1 MKTKTHFNYFW
12 MAAAIAVLL
21 FATLGTLAQQVSK
34 SELQYRDALNKEQIQ
49 GDLNGAIKIY
59 QGIADSK
66 NADKAVR
73 AKALLQLAGCYEKL
87 GKQAESV
94 YLRIV
99 NEFADQPAA
108 AQAKARLAG
117 ASGTSRRGL
126 TRVVS
131 GRARWAGVTPDGR
144 YLVSGD
150 SGGIYDLT
158 TGKNAEGLDSTNPL
172 IGHVED
178 SREGTPGTSALS
190 PDGKQV
196 AYTFDKLDD
205 PAGHRTLE
213 VRIRA
218 FKGSQPKVLLRSAE
232 YIYNEVF
239 GWSSDGKDVF
249 AVVTR
254 KDQNHQI
261 VRIRAADGSVRS
273 IKSLEWRW
281 PGKLSVSPDGRYIA
295 YDAPVS
301 RDSTDRDIFVLAA
314 DGSSENMIVQNPAR
328 DTLPVWSPDG
338 GAIIFLREKAGPDGS
353 WTLWGVRVADGK
365 AAGMPIALRSDPDA
379 LYPLGFTRDGTFYY
393 QRVLP
398 EARDLYTANIDMA
411 SGAVS
416 DRRRVEHSPGRNF
429 GAAYAPDGRHL
440 AYFSWKDSLVSP
452 SRCFGGN
459 CGFLTLV
466 IRSLESAEEHEF
478 SLMATGLAHGGG
490 EEPTWSPDSQSIVFI
505 SLNRDNEPYVFGRSL
520 HRIDVKTGE
529 ELIRR
534 RIDGFGR
541 PAVSPDGKR
550 IYFQRD
556 SADLSAIIF
565 MAYDTATEQEVEL
578 FRLPRRYGAFKNLSY
593 EDLQLS
599 PTGQEFAF
607 VRRAFTGNGFDFTLN
622 IVPLSGASPREL
634 RAPGAVPHIVAWS
647 SDGKNLLVQT
657 NARENRLSW
666 VPTNSEAQTVGTI
679 GTFEAS
685 DTVDSINPDGR
696 RIAYTR
702 QEFTNL
708 GSVQNGVWA
717 DPEFISRLRGPGSD
731 SSVFTVDIT
740 RDGQARGPVVSLMQS
755 SEFSYW
761 APLWSP
767 DGQTL
772 EAKRKRGG
780 APQDLHD
787 RLKNQ
792 GAAEDHVL
800 RSMTGEEKILQHN
813 VSPRPVPWFR
823 DGGGWLGI
831 RGMPVGCDLCITRFD
846 LAAGTLHQIAKL
858 EFPTWPEL
866 MQLSPDDKIIYAV
879 PRPLQAEKNNMVAI
893 IDVATGKEMRRF
905 TLPVSDE
912 VEELALSPDGRTLA
926 MWSVADP
933 KTGQSHL
940 FRIGVDGSGYRELY
954 RGRAR
959 SLAWTPDSRSLFFAK
974 SDNGEDWQ
982 VMHIPADGGKEQST
996 GLRVKNL
1003 QYISLNPSGTRL
1015 AFDGDAPGI
1024 SSGNIR

>member
-1 MKTKTHFNYFW
+1 MKTKTQCNHFRI
-12 MAAAIAVLL
+12 AAVIAALL
-21 FATLGTLAQQVSK
+21 LATLGTLAQQVSK
-34 SELQYRDALNKEQIQ
+34 AELQYRDALNKEQIQ

-117 ASGTSRRGL
+117 ASAMNSRRGL

-131 GRARWAGVTPDGR
+131 GRAWWAGVTPDGR

-158 TGKNAEGLDSTNPL
+158 TGKNAEGLDSSNPL

-178 SREGTPGTSALS
+178 SKEGTPGTSALS

-196 AYTFDKLDD
+196 AYTFDRLDT
-205 PAGHRTLE
+205 PEGHRTLE
-213 VRIRA
+213 VRIRP
-218 FKGSQPKVLLRSAE
+218 FKGNQPRVLVRNAE

-254 KDQNHQI
+254 KDQTHQI
-261 VRIRAADGSVRS
+261 VRISAADGSVRS

-281 PGKLSVSPDGRYIA
+281 PGKLSVSPDGRYIV
-295 YDAPVS
+295 YDAPVR
-301 RDSTDRDIFVLAA
+301 RDSTDRDIVVLAA
-314 DGSSENMIVQNPAR
+314 DGSSENTIVQGPAR

-338 GAIIFLREKAGPDGS
+338 GAVIFLREKTGPDGS
-353 WTLWGVRVADGK
+353 WTLWGVRVAEGK
-365 AAGMPIALRSDPDA
+365 AVGMPIALRSDPDA

-466 IRSLESAEEHEF
+466 IRSLESAEERDF
-478 SLMATGLAHGGG
+478 SLMATALAHGGG
-490 EEPTWSPDSQSIVFI
+490 EEPTWFPDSQSIVFI

-534 RIDGFGR
+534 RIDGFGK

-556 SADLSAIIF
+556 SEDLSAIIF
-565 MAYDTATEQEVEL
+565 MAYDIPTEQEVEL
-578 FRLPRRYGAFKNLSY
+578 FRLPRRYGAIQNLSY
-593 EDLQLS
+593 ENLLLS

-607 VRRAFTGNGFDFTLN
+607 LRRAFTGSGFDVTLN
-622 IVPLSGASPREL
+622 VVPLSGSSSREL
-634 RAPGAVPHIVAWS
+634 RVPGPSAQIVAWS
-647 SDGKNLLVQT
+647 SDGKKLLVQT
-657 NARENRLSW
+657 GRENRLSW
-666 VPTNSEAQTVGTI
+666 VPTNDSEAQTVV
-679 GTFEAS
+679 TFEGS
-685 DTVDSINPDGR
+685 DTLDSTSPDGR

-702 QEFTNL
+702 WEFSN
-708 GSVQNGVWA
+708 SRSAQNGVWA
-717 DPEFISRLRGPGSD
+717 DPDFISTLRGFGSD
-731 SSVFTVDIT
+731 SSVFTADIT
-740 RDGQARGPVVSLMQS
+740 REGQARGPVVSLMQS

-772 EAKRKRGG
+772 EAKRKHGG
-780 APQDLHD
+780 SPHDLHD
-787 RLKNQ
+787 RRKGQ
-792 GAAEDHVL
+792 SAVEDHVV
-800 RSMTGEEKILQHN
+800 RSMTGEEKIIYHN
-813 VSPRPVPWFR
+813 VSPRPVPRFH
-823 DGGGWLGI
+823 DGGGWLAI
-831 RGMPVGCDLCITRFD
+831 RGLPSGCDLCIARYD
-846 LAAGTLHQIAKL
+846 LEGTTHQIAKL

-866 MQLSPDDKIIYAV
+866 MQLSPDDKTIYAV
-879 PRPLQAEKNNMVAI
+879 PRPLQVTAGNNMVAI
-893 IDVATGKEMRRF
+893 IDVSTGKEIRRLM
-905 TLPVSDE
+905 LPVSDDI
-912 VEELALSPDGRTLA
+912 EELALSPDGRTLA
-926 MWSVADP
+926 MWSVAYP

-954 RGRAR
+954 RGRAH

-982 VMHIPADGGKEQST
+982 ILRIPVDGGKEQFT

-1003 QYISLNPSGTRL
+1003 QYISLSPDGTRL
-1015 AFDGDAPGI
+1015 AFDGAAPGI
-1024 SSGNIR
+1024 SSGNVR

>member
-1 MKTKTHFNYFW
+1 MKTKTQFNHPW
-12 MAAAIAVLL
+12 IAAAIASLL
-21 FATLGTLAQQVSK
+21 FATLGTLAQQVNK
-34 SELQYRDALNKEQIQ
+34 AELQYRDALNKEQIQ

-59 QGIADSK
+59 QRIADSK

-108 AQAKARLAG
+108 VQAKARLAG
-117 ASGTSRRGL
+117 TSGATSRRGL
-126 TRVVS
+126 TRVLS
-131 GRARWAGVTPDGR
+131 GSARWAAVTPDGR
-144 YLVSGD
+144 YLLSGD

-158 TGKNAEGLDSTNPL
+158 TGKNAEGLDSPNPL
-172 IGHVED
+172 IGQVED
-178 SREGTPGTSALS
+178 SREGTTGTVVLS

-196 AYTFDKLDD
+196 AYTFDRLDD
-205 PAGHRTLE
+205 PEGHRTLE
-213 VRIRA
+213 VRIRP
-218 FKGSQPKVLLRSAE
+218 FKGNQPKVLVRSAE
-232 YIYNEVF
+232 YIYYEVF

-254 KDQNHQI
+254 KDQEHQI

-273 IKSLEWRW
+273 ITSLEWRW

-295 YDAPVS
+295 YDAPVR
-301 RDSTDRDIFVLAA
+301 RDSTDRDIVVLAA
-314 DGSSENMIVQNPAR
+314 DGSSENTIVQNPAR

-338 GAIIFLREKAGPDGS
+338 GTVIFLREKAGPDDS
-353 WTLWGVRVADGK
+353 WALWGVRVAEGK
-365 AAGMPIALRSDPDA
+365 AAGMPIALRRDPDP
-379 LYPLGFTRDGTFYY
+379 LFPLGFTRDGTFYY
-393 QRVLP
+393 ERVLP
-398 EARDLYTANIDMA
+398 EARDLYTANVDMA
-411 SGAVS
+411 TGAVS
-416 DRRRVEHSPGRNF
+416 DRRRIEHFPGRNF
-429 GAAYAPDGRHL
+429 GAAYAPDGRQM
-440 AYFSWKDSLVSP
+440 AYFSLKDSPVSP
-452 SRCFGGN
+452 NRCFGGN
-459 CGFLTLV
+459 CRLLALV
-466 IRSLESAEEHEF
+466 IRSLESADERDF
-478 SLMATGLAHGGG
+478 SLMATALAHGGG
-490 EEPTWSPDSQSIVFI
+490 EEPTWFPDSQSIVFI
-505 SLNRDNEPYVFGRSL
+505 SLNRDNEPYVFGSFL

-534 RIDGFGR
+534 RIEGFGR

-550 IYFQRD
+550 IYFQRN
-556 SADLSAIIF
+556 SADLSATIF
-565 MAYDTATEQEVEL
+565 MAYDTSTEQEAEL
-578 FRLPRRYGAFKNLSY
+578 FRLPRRSGAFKNLSY
-593 EDLQLS
+593 EDLLLS

-607 VRRAFTGNGFDFTLN
+607 TRRAFTGNGFDFTLN
-622 IVPLSGASPREL
+622 VVPLSGASPREL
-634 RAPGAVPHIVAWS
+634 RAPGAIPHIVAWS
-647 SDGKNLLVQT
+647 SDGKKLLVQT
-657 NARENRLSW
+657 TAPVSHLWW
-666 VPTNSEAQTVGTI
+666 VPTNDSEAQTF

-685 DTVDSINPDGR
+685 DTVDSIHPDGR

-702 QEFTNL
+702 QEFANF
-708 GSVQNGVWA
+708 GSAQNGVWA
-717 DPEFISRLRGPGSD
+717 DPEFISRLRGSGSD
-731 SSVFTVDIT
+731 SSVFTADIT
-740 RDGQARGPVVSLMQS
+740 REGQARGPVVSLMQS

-772 EAKRKRGG
+772 EAKRKHGG
-780 APQDLHD
+780 APKDLHD
-787 RLKNQ
+787 RRKNQ

-800 RSMTGEEKILQHN
+800 HSMTGEEKILQHN

-866 MQLSPDDKIIYAV
+866 MQLSPDDKIIYAA
-879 PRPLQAEKNNMVAI
+879 PRPLQGTAGNNMVAI
-893 IDVATGKEMRRF
+893 IDVSTGKEIRR
-905 TLPVSDE
+905 LMVPISDE
-912 VEELALSPDGRTLA
+912 IEELALSPDGRTLA

-954 RGRAR
+954 RGHAH

-982 VMHIPADGGKEQST
+982 VMRIPADGGKEQST

-1003 QYISLNPSGTRL
+1003 QYISLSPDGTRL

-1024 SSGNIR
+1024 SSGNVR